1 MSERLWQE
9 FAGDIITSC
18 RKISDYTAGMDIE
31 EFISDDKTYD
41 AVLRNLEIIGEA
53 SKHIPEE
60 IRKIHGEIEW
70 RKIMDLRNIIIHD
83 YIGIDE
89 NIIWDLINS
98 KIPELKTRIGGLL
111 K

>member
-18 RKISDYTAGMDIE
+18 NKISNYISGMDIE
-31 EFISDDKTYD
+31 DFISDDRTYN

-53 SKHIPEE
+53 AKHIPEE
-60 IRKIHGEIEW
+60 IREIHNDIEW

-89 NIIWDLINS
+89 NIIWDLIGKKVPDL
-98 KIPELKTRIGGLL
+98 KIKIENILK
-111 K
+111 